1 MVDKLHM
8 VVIKTIFCVQ
18 CQTLSSVMLRD
29 SKLIFCSGFFIL
41 ALLGS
46 GGLHAQSMETNTRW
60 VIREVMPQIDS
71 LLQIKQAKVF
81 HLEMN
86 APELVLSLLKSELI
100 QRGYSLID
108 DPSPELMAKKLTI
121 DPVLF
126 LSFQKRSKN
135 EAIRELRAN
144 LSIQLSD
151 PKGVIEFSEWI
162 EHSASQVIVNN
173 YQSYQDDLWEM
184 SRFKEVKSRKKSDQF
199 RRVMEPVL
207 ILSTIAIT
215 VFLLFNVRTQ

>member
-1 MVDKLHM
+1 MLKDS
-8 VVIKTIFCVQ
+8 KTIFC
-18 CQTLSSVMLRD
+18 SVCL
-29 SKLIFCSGFFIL
+29 FIL

-46 GGLHAQSMETNTRW
+46 GGLRAQSIETNTRW
-60 VIREVMPQIDS
+60 VIREVVPQIDS
-71 LLQIKQAKVF
+71 LLQNKQSRVF

-100 QRGYSLID
+100 RRGYSLID
-108 DPSPELMAKKLTI
+108 DPSRDLMVKKLKI

-126 LSFQKRSKN
+126 LSFQKSSKK
-135 EAIRELRAN
+135 EGIRVLSAN

-151 PKGVIEFSEWI
+151 QKGVIEFSEWI
-162 EHSASQVIVNN
+162 EHSASQSITNK
-173 YQSYQDDLWEM
+173 YHSYEDDIWEM
-184 SRFKEVKSRKKSDQF
+184 SRFKEVKTGKKSDQF

-207 ILSTIAIT
+207 IITTIAIT